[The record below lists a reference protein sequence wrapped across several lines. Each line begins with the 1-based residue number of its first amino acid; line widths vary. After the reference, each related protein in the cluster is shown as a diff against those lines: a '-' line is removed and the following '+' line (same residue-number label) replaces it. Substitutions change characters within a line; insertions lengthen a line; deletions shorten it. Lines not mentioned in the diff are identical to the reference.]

1 MTTRA
6 FIGIGSNLGDRLAR
20 YAAAAAALGRL
31 PRTALVRLSP
41 WIETQ
46 PQEGVEGGA
55 FLNGV
60 AEIATALSPR
70 VLLRHLQ
77 AIEVE
82 SDRPA
87 NHRLGTARSLD
98 LDILLYGDGL
108 VREADP
114 VIPHPRMAER
124 RFVLEPLT
132 AIAPDLRHPVLHRT
146 VAELLRRLDTTNQAT
161 STEAAP

>member
-1 MTTRA
+1 MTIRA
-6 FIGIGSNLGDRLAR
+6 FIGIGSNLGDRSAR
-20 YAAAAAALGRL
+20 CAEAVVALGRL

-70 VLLRHLQ
+70 VLLWHLQ
-77 AIEVE
+77 AIEVA

-87 NHRLGTARSLD
+87 NHRPGTARSLD

-132 AIAPDLRHPVLHRT
+132 AIAPDLRHPVLHCT
-146 VAELLRRLDTTNQAT
+146 AADLLRRLD
-161 STEAAP
+161 AAEHGTPTRVAS

>member
-1 MTTRA
+1 MTNRA
-6 FIGIGSNLGDRLAR
+6 FIGIGSNLGDRVAR
-20 YAAAAAALGRL
+20 CAEAAAALGRL

-77 AIEVE
+77 AIEVA

-87 NHRLGTARSLD
+87 NHRPGTARRCEKP
-98 LDILLYGDGL
+98 I
-108 VREADP
+108 R
-114 VIPHPRMAER
+114 
-124 RFVLEPLT
+124 
-132 AIAPDLRHPVLHRT
+132 
-146 VAELLRRLDTTNQAT
+146 
-161 STEAAP
+161 